1 MRILFD
7 HGTPRPLR
15 EHLPEHRVDT
25 AVEKGWSQ
33 FGNGELLDHAERD
46 EYDLL
51 ITTDQNMQ
59 YQQNVAARR
68 LAIVVL
74 CSNRWPRIRRRIEA
88 IRKVVEEIRPGE
100 LREVRI

>member
-15 EHLPEHRVDT
+15 DHFPEHRIDT
-25 AVEKGWSQ
+25 AAEKGWSQ
-33 FGNGELLDHAERD
+33 LGNGELLDHAERD
-46 EYDLL
+46 EYDLM
-51 ITTDQNMQ
+51 ITTDQNMR

-74 CSNRWPRIRRRIEA
+74 RSNRWPRIQGRIEA
-88 IRKVVEEIRPGE
+88 IRKVVEEIRSGE
-100 LREVRI
+100 LREVGV

>member
-25 AVEKGWSQ
+25 AAEKGWSQ
-33 FGNGELLDHAERD
+33 LGNGELLDHAERD

-51 ITTDQNMQ
+51 ITTDHNMQ
-59 YQQNVAARR
+59 YQQDVAARR

-74 CSNRWPRIRRRIEA
+74 RSNRWPRIRRRS
-88 IRKVVEEIRPGE
+88 RRFG
-100 LREVRI
+100 R